1 MREQWGTRLGF
12 IMAAVGSAIGLGNI
26 WRFPYIAYDNGGG
39 AFFLPYLIAL
49 LTAGIPILIMEFT
62 LGHKYRGSSP
72 FTWFKVGGKK
82 SEWFGWWQVAIAF
95 VISTYY
101 AAIIGWALA
110 FAFFSIKKS
119 WGDHPETFLTKN
131 YLHTA
136 DPGSFGGWEPGVIIP
151 LIIIWLI
158 ALFILGKG
166 VKKGI
171 EVANRIIIPVL
182 IIIFILL
189 AIRAVT
195 LPGAA
200 QGLEQFFAPDWSQI
214 FSGSVWIAA
223 YSQIFFSMSIAFA
236 IMITYSSYLP
246 KKSDINN
253 NAFITGFSNS
263 GFELLAGI
271 AVFSALGF
279 MAQATGANVEDVVNS
294 GVGLA
299 FSVFPAIINQMPV
312 LSNLFGVLF
321 FLALALAGLTSLISI
336 SQTYISGLQE
346 KFNLSHGKAV
356 TFGGGLAAL
365 ISLGVFASKGG
376 LNFLDV
382 VDHFVLSMG
391 TSFTGLI
398 EVILIAWVF
407 RQLTNLQKHTNEVSD
422 IIIGGWWK
430 ICLGVITPI
439 LIGIMLIFR
448 IKDDISQPYY
458 GGGDYP
464 LTFLIWSGWAALAAT
479 VVVGILLSV
488 KKWHKRTLEKDRG

>member
-1 MREQWGTRLGF
+1 MLREQWGTRMGF

-26 WRFPYIAYDNGGG
+26 WRFPYIAYANGGG

-110 FAFFSIKKS
+110 YALFSIKKS
-119 WGDHPETFLTKN
+119 WGSHPDTFLAKD
-131 YLHTA
+131 YLQTS
-136 DPGSFGGWEPGVIIP
+136 DPGTIGGWVPGVIIP
-151 LIIIWLI
+151 LLIVWII
-158 ALFILGKG
+158 ALFILAKG
-166 VKKGI
+166 VNKGI
-171 EVANRIIIPVL
+171 EKANRIIIPVL
-182 IIIFILL
+182 IVMFLIL

-195 LPGAA
+195 LSGASV
-200 QGLEQFFAPDWSQI
+200 GLNQFFQPDWSQI
-214 FSGSVWIAA
+214 FNGSVWIAA

-246 KKSDINN
+246 KKSDITN

-279 MAQATGANVEDVVNS
+279 MAQSTGVAVEDVVDS

-299 FSVFPAIINQMPV
+299 FAVFPEIINQIPV
-312 LSNLFGVLF
+312 LSGLFGVLF
-321 FLALALAGLTSLISI
+321 FLSLALAGLTSLISI
-336 SQTYISGLQE
+336 SQTYIAGLQE
-346 KFNLSHGKAV
+346 KFNISRGKAV
-356 TFGGGLAAL
+356 TFGGGFAA
-365 ISLGVFASKGG
+365 IVSLGIFASKGG

-382 VDHFVLSMG
+382 ADHFVLSMG

-407 RQLTNLQKHTNEVSD
+407 RQLKSLQTHANEISD
-422 IIIGGWWK
+422 IRVGSWWT
-430 ICLGVITPI
+430 ICLGIITPI
-439 LIGIMLIFR
+439 LIGVMLIQTLYE
-448 IKDDISQPYY
+448 DITTPYE
-458 GGGDYP
+458 GYP
-464 LTFLIWSGWAALAAT
+464 IPFLVVFGWVALAAT
-479 VVVGILLSV
+479 VVVGILFSM
-488 KKWHKRTLEKDRG
+488 KRWNQRTLEKDREVD